1 MDWTDTDARRVAIAM
16 CELAGLR
23 GHEPQLLRFGSNAVF
38 GVGQAHVLR
47 VMRPT
52 TNEADVHREIDLVH
66 EFARLGI
73 PTAQLAEIPAQQPL
87 KARNCLGTVWHRLD
101 EPDRD
106 DHYRS
111 LGRLLHIFHQ
121 RTAELRVPLEPWCP
135 LAASNRRLVDLGGH
149 YATEQVAMLTRWS
162 ERIAVELD
170 QVQPVLP
177 GGVLH
182 GQAEVGNVLFR
193 AGHPVFIDFEQ
204 VAIGPREW
212 DLVHTAVAVTR
223 FGRPEQCYRD
233 FADAYGFDVRTW
245 DGYATY
251 RRLWELCATTWLMQH
266 GHHSRKVIEEIEVR
280 LQTWRDVNPDTKWTG
295 VLERLPTSSAAL

>member
-1 MDWTDTDARRVAIAM
+1 MDWTETDARHVAIAM

-23 GHEPQLLRFGSNAVF
+23 GHEPELLRFGSNAVF
-38 GVGQAHVLR
+38 GIGEAHVLR
-47 VMRPT
+47 VMYPT

-66 EFARLGI
+66 ELARLDI

-87 KARNCLGTVWHRLD
+87 KARNCLGTVWQRLD

-106 DHYRS
+106 DLYGS
-111 LGRLLHIFHQ
+111 LGQLLHIFHQ
-121 RTAELRVPLEPWCP
+121 RTAELRVPVKPWCP
-135 LAASNRRLVDLGGH
+135 LVASNRRLIDLGGH
-149 YATEQVAMLTRWS
+149 YATEQVTMLTRWS

-177 GGVLH
+177 DGVVH

-233 FADAYGFDVRTW
+233 FADAYGFDIRTW

-251 RRLWELCATTWLMQH
+251 RRLWEMCATTWLMQH
-266 GHHSRKVIEEIEVR
+266 GHRSRKVVEEIKVR
-280 LQTWRDVNPDTKWTG
+280 LQTWRDDNPDTKWSG
-295 VLERLPTSSAAL
+295 VLERSALRPPN

>member
-1 MDWTDTDARRVAIAM
+1 MDWTDTDARRVATAM

-23 GHEPQLLRFGSNAVF
+23 RHEPELLRFGSNAVF
-38 GVGQAHVLR
+38 GIGEAHVLR

-66 EFARLGI
+66 EFARLDI

-87 KARNCLGTVWHRLD
+87 KARNCLGTVWQRLG

-106 DHYRS
+106 DLYRP
-111 LGRLLHIFHQ
+111 LGQLLHIFHQ

-135 LAASNRRLVDLGGH
+135 LVSSNRRLVDLGGR
-149 YATEQVAMLTRWS
+149 YATEEITMLTRWS

-177 GGVLH
+177 GGVIH

-223 FGRPEQCYRD
+223 FGRPEQCYRA

-266 GHHSRKVIEEIEVR
+266 GHHSRKVVEEIEVR
-280 LQTWRDVNPDTKWTG
+280 LQTWRDDNPDTKWNG
-295 VLERLPTSSAAL
+295 VLERSPTSSPAA